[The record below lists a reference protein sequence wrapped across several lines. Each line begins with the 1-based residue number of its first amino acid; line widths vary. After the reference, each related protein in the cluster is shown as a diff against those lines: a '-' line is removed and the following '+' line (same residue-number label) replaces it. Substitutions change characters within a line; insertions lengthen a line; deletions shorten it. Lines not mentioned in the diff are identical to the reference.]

1 MKKYKMIIGGKN
13 NNAIC
18 PDTFPITNPST
29 GDVFCE
35 VEKARPADV
44 DKAVV
49 TARNA
54 FNSWH
59 TSNPCQRALILERT
73 GNLIEEHAELFID
86 TITEEIGMPIK
97 YCREWQ
103 VDNSISEAH
112 YYAKI
117 VKQYPFEKHTPNGVI
132 RREPYGVTA
141 LMTPWNYPLD
151 QITLKAFPAIAAGN
165 TVIVKP
171 SRKAPLSALILAKL
185 MKKAGLPDGV
195 FNVVTGL
202 GNELGDY
209 LATHPD
215 IRCFSFTG
223 STQVGLRIGGLSTSS
238 NAKHTILEMGGK
250 SAILLL
256 RSGDAKKAVKEAA
269 TSVFINSGQTCCAF
283 TRLLIPKE
291 KKEEIENYL
300 VQIINSYKV
309 GNPKNPTTDI
319 GPVVS
324 KQAYDK
330 INAYITSAR
339 DEQMTIITSENE
351 IPERGWYIKP
361 TAIIGASAEM
371 KIAKEE
377 IFGPVLTVILY
388 ETEEEA
394 LQIANSLEYGLDG
407 AVFGE
412 QAEAEQIARKMQ
424 AGNVHV
430 NGAPYNISMP
440 FGGYKQSGIG
450 REGGIEGFEEYL
462 ETKSIFI

>member
-1 MKKYKMIIGGKN
+1 MIIGGKN

>member
-309 GNPKNPTTDI
+309 GNPKNPATDI

-377 IFGPVLTVILY
+377 IFGTVLTVILY

-412 QAEAEQIARKMQ
+412 QVEAEQIARKMQ

-430 NGAPYNISMP
+430 NGAPYDISMP

>member
-151 QITLKAFPAIAAGN
+151 QITLKAFPAIATGN

-223 STQVGLRIGGLSTSS
+223 STQVGLRIGALSTSS

-309 GNPKNPTTDI
+309 GNPKNPATDI

-412 QAEAEQIARKMQ
+412 QVEAEQIARKMQ

-430 NGAPYNISMP
+430 NGAPYDISMP

>member
-1 MKKYKMIIGGKN
+1 MIIGGKN

-35 VEKARPADV
+35 VEKAQPADV

-309 GNPKNPTTDI
+309 GNPKNPATDI

>member
-309 GNPKNPTTDI
+309 GNPKNPATDI

>member
-223 STQVGLRIGGLSTSS
+223 STQVGLRIGALSTSS

-309 GNPKNPTTDI
+309 GNPKNPATDI